1 LSPARWRRPERRT
14 YITCSTLTTL
24 DDGDETMK
32 KVIVAAVL
40 LVIIAFLTWLV
51 WIETKVL
58 LITLG
63 LLILCLGAF
72 YFVIRKM

>member
-1 LSPARWRRPERRT
+1 MRWRCAERRP
-14 YITCSTLTTL
+14 YIALLELITL
-24 DDGDETMK
+24 DDGDESMK

>member
-1 LSPARWRRPERRT
+1 
-14 YITCSTLTTL
+14 
-24 DDGDETMK
+24 MK

-63 LLILCLGAF
+63 LLILCLSAF

>member
-1 LSPARWRRPERRT
+1 
-14 YITCSTLTTL
+14 
-24 DDGDETMK
+24 MK

-40 LVIIAFLTWLV
+40 LVTIAFLTWLV